1 VKTKNKKEM
10 NNMKKFGLTLLTAFV
25 GGAMALG
32 TYRVLENKYTNSLS
46 FDDQQKV
53 YFASNHLSTAITSS
67 AGEVDFT
74 QAAAAVT
81 PAVVYI
87 RVTYAASQNSGEQD
101 QMQQM
106 FGQMFG
112 QGRGQRMQQAPEQA
126 SGSGVI
132 ISPDGYIVTNN
143 HVVEKADKIDI
154 TTDDHRHFRAKVIGT
169 DPNTD
174 LALIKID
181 ATNLPIVKFGNS
193 DDARVGEWVLAVG
206 NPFNLTSTVT
216 AGIVSA
222 KGRGIGII
230 GSEDQQD
237 DQQNPFA
244 SPARRMQQQPQAR
257 KGIESFI
264 QTDAAINPGNSGGAL
279 VNTKGELIG
288 INSAIASHTGSY
300 EGYGFAIP
308 INLAKK
314 VLNDIKEYGV
324 VKRGMVGVQFHEL
337 NQDAADELKI
347 DRNTGLYVDDV
358 VAGSGAEQAG
368 IKKGDIITKVAGN
381 NAYSSSDLEEPVGRL
396 QPGDKVNLTVL
407 HDGGERNVSVT
418 LKADLPAEHI
428 AAAPKSAEELYNKL
442 GASFTPLTQAQKTR
456 LHVNG
461 GVMVAQV
468 RRGGMFA
475 DFDMPVGSVITS
487 INHQPINSV
496 ADIDKAITNIRNG
509 IVVIGGIDND
519 GRMFNNRFQVQ

>member
-1 VKTKNKKEM
+1 M

-25 GGAMALG
+25 GGALALG

-53 YFASNHLSTAITSS
+53 YFASNHLSPAITSS

-87 RVTYAASQNSGEQD
+87 RTTYTASAQGTDEQD
-101 QMQQM
+101 MLQQF
-106 FGQMFG
+106 FGQRG
-112 QGRGQRMQQAPEQA
+112 GQRMQQAPQQA

-154 TTDDHRHFRAKVIGT
+154 TTNDHRHFKAKVIGT

-181 ATNLPIVKFGNS
+181 ATNLPIVKLGNS
-193 DDARVGEWVLAVG
+193 DDAKVGEWVLAVG

-230 GSEDQQD
+230 GSQD
-237 DQQNPFA
+237 DEQQQNPFA
-244 SPARRMQQQPQAR
+244 VPARRQQQQPQAR

-314 VLNDIKEYGV
+314 VLNDIKEYGS
-324 VKRGMVGVQFHEL
+324 VKRGLVGVQFHQL
-337 NQDAADELKI
+337 DQDEADKLKI

-358 VAGSGAEQAG
+358 MEGSGAEQAG
-368 IKKGDIITKVAGN
+368 IKKGDVITKVAGV
-381 NAYSSSDLEEPVGRL
+381 NAYASSDLEEPVGRL
-396 QPGDKVNLTVL
+396 QPGDKINLTVL
-407 HDGGERNVSVT
+407 HDGSEKNMSVT
-418 LKADLPAEHI
+418 LKADVPAEKV
-428 AAAPKSAEELYNKL
+428 AATPKSAEELYNKL
-442 GASFTPLTQAQKTR
+442 GASFAPLTVAQKAR

-461 GVMVAQV
+461 GVMVTQV

-475 DFDMPVGSVITS
+475 DFDMPVGSVITG
-487 INHQPINSV
+487 INNQPINSV
-496 ADIDKAITNIRNG
+496 GDIDKAITNIHNG
-509 IVVIGGIDND
+509 IVIIAGIDND
-519 GRMFNNRFQVQ
+519 GRMFKNRFQLQ

>member
-1 VKTKNKKEM
+1 
-10 NNMKKFGLTLLTAFV
+10 MKRIGLTLLTAFV

-32 TYRVLENKYTNSLS
+32 VYKLAEKKYADNMS
-46 FDDQQKV
+46 FDEKQQV
-53 YFASNHLSTAITSS
+53 YFANNKMSSAITSS

-87 RVTYAASQNSGEQD
+87 RTTYTSTAQNSQED
-101 QMQQM
+101 AMQRM
-106 FGQMFG
+106 FGDMFG
-112 QGRGQRMQQAPEQA
+112 QGGGQRQSAPQMA

-143 HVVEKADKIDI
+143 HVVAKADKIDI
-154 TTDDHRHFRAKVIGT
+154 TLNDHRQFKAKVIGT

-174 LALIKID
+174 LALIKIEG
-181 ATNLPIVKFGNS
+181 TNLPIVKLGNS

-230 GSEDQQD
+230 GSEDNQD
-237 DQQNPFA
+237 DDNANPFGRM
-244 SPARRMQQQPQAR
+244 RRQQPATPR
-257 KGIESFI
+257 LNKGIESFI

-314 VLNDIKEYGV
+314 VLNDIQKYGA
-324 VKRGMVGVQFHEL
+324 VKRGYVGVNFQEL
-337 NQDAADELKI
+337 SPDAAENLHIK
-347 DRNTGLYVDDV
+347 TTVGLYVNDIV
-358 VAGSGAEQAG
+358 EGSGAEQAG
-368 IKKGDIITKVAGN
+368 IRKGDIISKVEGQPV
-381 NAYSSSDLEEPVGRL
+381 YESSDLQERVGRL
-396 QPGDKVNLTVL
+396 QPGDKIHLTVL
-407 HDGGERNVSVT
+407 RDGAEKNFTVT
-418 LKADLPAEHI
+418 LKADAPTAKRS
-428 AAAPKSAEELYNKL
+428 AAVTKSASELYNKL
-442 GASFTPLTQAQKTR
+442 GASFVPLTPAQKTKF
-456 LHVNG
+456 HVSS
-461 GVMVAQV
+461 GVLVTQV
-468 RRGGMFA
+468 RSGGMFEN
-475 DFDMPVGSVITS
+475 FEVPVGSVVTKVNQQPVNS
-487 INHQPINSV
+487 I
-496 ADIDKAITNIRNG
+496 ADIDKAITNLKNG
-509 IVVIGGIDND
+509 TVTITGYYPDGGTFSNSF
-519 GRMFNNRFQVQ
+519 MVAQ